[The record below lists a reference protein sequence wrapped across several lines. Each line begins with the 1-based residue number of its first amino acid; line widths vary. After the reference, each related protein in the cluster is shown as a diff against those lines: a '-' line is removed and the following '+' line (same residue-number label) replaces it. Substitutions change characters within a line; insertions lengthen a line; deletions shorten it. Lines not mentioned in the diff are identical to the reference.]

1 MPSLKR
7 SGPLPS
13 RADMAG
19 VDASHRIVAD
29 LLRAR
34 TGQHISEARMWRV
47 PSALAG
53 LFRARG
59 ISNVDQLVCLL
70 AEPNAR
76 DLATEVVEALLNNET
91 YFFRDTAFFDRLAQT
106 VLPEIFQRRQD
117 TRRIAIWSAGCSTGQ
132 EALSLAMLF
141 ADDPERWRDWK
152 IEIVGTDI
160 SSKAIATAQSGL
172 YSQFEIQ
179 RGIDIHRMLRHFD
192 EVASGWQAKS
202 DLRAFTRFRQANL
215 FAAPPL
221 SHGFDIVLCRNVLLY
236 FDGPTRATAFE
247 RLAQG
252 MALDGWLMM
261 GSGETVAGQTPL
273 FETSDDGANLFR
285 HCRMA
290 SSRGEHAREAMVG

>member
-1 MPSLKR
+1 
-7 SGPLPS
+7 
-13 RADMAG
+13 MAG

-34 TGQHISEARMWRV
+34 TGQHLSEARMWRV

-70 AEPNAR
+70 AAPDAR

-91 YFFRDTAFFDRLAQT
+91 YFFRDTAFFDRLAET
-106 VLPEIFQRRQD
+106 VLPDIFQRRKA

-141 ADDPERWRDWK
+141 ADDPDRWRDWT

-160 SSKAIATAQSGL
+160 SHKAISVAQSGL

-179 RGIDIHRMLRHFD
+179 RGMDIHRMLRHFD
-192 EVASGWQAKS
+192 EVATGWQAKPE
-202 DLRAFTRFRQANL
+202 LRALTRFRQASL
-215 FAAPPL
+215 FSAPPAT
-221 SHGFDIVLCRNVLLY
+221 HGFDLVLCRNVMLY
-236 FDGPTRATAFE
+236 FDAPKRAEGFA

-252 MALDGWLMM
+252 MALDGWLML
-261 GSGETVAGQTPL
+261 GSGETVLGQTPL
-273 FETSDDGANLFR
+273 FETSDEGPALYR
-285 HCRMA
+285 RA
-290 SSRGEHAREAMVG
+290 AAPVSRECARATKVG

>member
-47 PSALAG
+47 PSVLAG

-106 VLPEIFQRRQD
+106 VLPDIFQRRQD
-117 TRRIAIWSAGCSTGQ
+117 TKRIAIWSAGCSTGQ
-132 EALSLAMLF
+132 EALSLVMLF
-141 ADDPERWRDWK
+141 ADDSDRWRDWT
-152 IEIVGTDI
+152 IDIVGTDI
-160 SSKAIATAQSGL
+160 SRKAITVAQRGL

-179 RGIDIHRMLRHFD
+179 RGMDVHRMLRHFD
-192 EVASGWQAKS
+192 EVATGWQAKPE
-202 DLRAFTRFRQANL
+202 LRALTRFRQASL
-215 FAAPPL
+215 FSPPPAT
-221 SHGFDIVLCRNVLLY
+221 HGFDLVLCRNVMLY
-236 FDGPTRATAFE
+236 FDAPKRAEGFT

-252 MALDGWLMM
+252 MALDGWLML
-261 GSGETVAGQTPL
+261 GSGETVLGQTPL
-273 FETSDDGANLFR
+273 FETSDEGPALYR
-285 HCRMA
+285 RVTA
-290 SSRGEHAREAMVG
+290 PVSQERARDAMVG